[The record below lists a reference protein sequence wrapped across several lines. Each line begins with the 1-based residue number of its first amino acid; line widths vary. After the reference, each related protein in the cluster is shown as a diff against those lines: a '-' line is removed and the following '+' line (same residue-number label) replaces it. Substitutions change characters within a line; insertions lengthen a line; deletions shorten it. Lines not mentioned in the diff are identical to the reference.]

1 MYPSPSPQGWAA
13 GRFGDRAE
21 AVRRQIVASLTEAV
35 ANAQDAQRWSRSD
48 KNFPYGHTLMTRRYE
63 ALVEGFRDE
72 PGFQT
77 VRPYTSPHRLVLLDG
92 NLLLPFRYAEDDTT
106 PVSTARIS
114 DGRISALVRELFDRF
129 GPAAVY
135 RQEELDLSI
144 GWEGDWEGEPSP
156 EAWPAGDEGGT
167 RQADGAMRPALP
179 HLPEDTRLVP
189 IAYAGNAHA
198 GLLRLYWG
206 EAELLDDLGHLRWLH
221 YEPIPLT
228 IASPSAGLT
237 EAAGAARFDQGALP
251 DLVLRARPPV
261 ERANE
266 AMFPVHNEAQQETAV
281 TADDEHP

>member
-13 GRFGDRAE
+13 GRFGDRAG

-48 KNFPYGHTLMTRRYE
+48 KHFTYGHTLMTRRYE
-63 ALVEGFRDE
+63 ALAEGFRHE

-77 VRPYTSPHRLVLLDG
+77 VRPYASPHRLVLLDG

-114 DGRISALVRELFDRF
+114 DGRISALVRELFNRF
-129 GPAAVY
+129 GPAAAY

-144 GWEGDWEGEPSP
+144 GWDGERNPDDRPSTEGADG
-156 EAWPAGDEGGT
+156 
-167 RQADGAMRPALP
+167 RQADGAAIRPSLP

-189 IAYAGNAHA
+189 VAYAGNAHT

-221 YEPIPLT
+221 CEPIPLT
-228 IASPSAGLT
+228 IAPSSGGVP
-237 EAAGAARFDQGALP
+237 EAVGAARFDQGALP
-251 DLVLRARPPV
+251 DLALRARPPV

-266 AMFPVHNEAQQETAV
+266 TMFPVHSEAQQETAV